1 MKISN
6 KVKCNIA
13 SALTILSCLTVIARI
28 LDPLMNRL
36 PINEW
41 HWMHIIG
48 SIIITICLFSIFLKY
63 RKRIKNEHLQNER
76 AK

>member
-48 SIIITICLFSIFLKY
+48 SI
-63 RKRIKNEHLQNER
+63 
-76 AK
+76 